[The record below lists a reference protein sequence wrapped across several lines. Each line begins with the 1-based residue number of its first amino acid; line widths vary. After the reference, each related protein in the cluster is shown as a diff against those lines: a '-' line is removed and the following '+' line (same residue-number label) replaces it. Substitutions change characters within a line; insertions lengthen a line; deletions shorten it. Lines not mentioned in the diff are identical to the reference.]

1 MTFSILEVVS
11 LLIVSNL
18 GSYALGKYYA
28 KQKKS
33 TGRSI
38 SSAGYNEEVF
48 DGIVD
53 RAKRN
58 RELEI
63 ATGHLKE
70 ILNNISKYSGGL
82 NEKESRVLAEFREVI
97 MDLKRDK

>member
-1 MTFSILEVVS
+1 MTFSVLEVIA

-18 GSYALGKYYA
+18 GSYALGKYYI

-33 TGRSI
+33 TSKSI
-38 SSAGYNEEVF
+38 SSSGYNEEVF

-82 NEKESRVLAEFREVI
+82 SEKESRVLSEFREVI
-97 MDLKRDK
+97 RDLKR

>member
-18 GSYALGKYYA
+18 GSYVLGKYYSRQ
-28 KQKKS
+28 KQS
-33 TGRSI
+33 TSKPI

-48 DGIVD
+48 DGIEE

-58 RELEI
+58 REQEI
-63 ATGHLKE
+63 AINHLTE
-70 ILNNISKYSGGL
+70 ILNNISNYSGGL
-82 NEKESRVLAEFREVI
+82 SEKESRVLAEFREVI
-97 MDLKRDK
+97 GDLKR